1 MSCLG
6 RVAGTALVAGVVAM
20 VASAGSDATIVSVP
34 AGGVL
39 GGSKD
44 GSVSATA
51 PAAVTSCVG
60 LPAPGATVK
69 LSRKTKAAP
78 VPADYKS
85 RYVAAGKK
93 YGLPWE
99 LLAGVGMIET
109 RHGANVAVS
118 SAGAQGPMQFMPGTW
133 SAYGVDGDGDGRK
146 DVNDPDD
153 AVPAAA
159 SYLVASGAKTDPR
172 KALFA
177 YNRAD
182 WYVGDVLTYAASYG
196 AGACDVQGSNAA
208 AVTDRRACKPT
219 GSAAESGVV
228 PDTLAVMRCAKAR
241 FPQIASIGGRGE
253 RSNKSDHPTGYA
265 TDLMIGKWSSTEGN
279 AYGWQVARWVADNA
293 AKLNVS
299 YVIWD
304 DQIWRARTKTWTA
317 YTHPNGPTRNA
328 TLRHLDHVHVSVN
341 H

>member
-6 RVAGTALVAGVVAM
+6 RVVGTALVAGVVAV
-20 VASAGSDATIVSVP
+20 VASAGSGATIVSVP
-34 AGGVL
+34 AVGML
-39 GGSKD
+39 GGGK
-44 GSVSATA
+44 GAAAPVVAAETSA
-51 PAAVTSCVG
+51 CVG
-60 LPAPGATVK
+60 LPAPGVNVK
-69 LSRKTKAAP
+69 LSRSTKALP
-78 VPADYKS
+78 VPADFKA

-93 YGLPWE
+93 YGLPWQ

-109 RHGANVAVS
+109 HHGANVAVS

-133 SAYGVDGDGDGRK
+133 SDYGVDGDGDGRK

-182 WYVGDVLTYAASYG
+182 WYVNDVLTYAAAYG
-196 AGACDVQGSNAA
+196 AGSCDPQTVAA
-208 AVTDRRACKPT
+208 GPVTDKRACKPT
-219 GSAAESGVV
+219 GSPAEKGVR
-228 PDTLAVMRCAKAR
+228 PDTLAVMRCSMVR
-241 FPQIASIGGRGE
+241 FPKIASVGGIGNRP
-253 RSNKSDHPTGYA
+253 NKSDHPMGYA
-265 TDLMIGKWSSTEGN
+265 ADLMIGKWQTKDGN
-279 AYGWQVARWVADNA
+279 AYGWQVARWAVANA
-293 AKLNVS
+293 DKLNVS

-304 DQIWRARTKTWTA
+304 DQIWRARTKTWA
-317 YTHPNGPTRNA
+317 PYTHPNGPTRDPN
-328 TLRHLDHVHVSVN
+328 LRHLNHVHVSVN